1 MFSLKKYILYDKQGD
16 RLIIQPA
23 SISDVYS
30 IQGFVCLHLSSF
42 LGNQLMEFD

>member
-1 MFSLKKYILYDKQGD
+1 MFSLKKYTLHDKQGD

-30 IQGFVCLHLSSF
+30 IQGFRLSAPFILPRKSVN
-42 LGNQLMEFD
+42 GI